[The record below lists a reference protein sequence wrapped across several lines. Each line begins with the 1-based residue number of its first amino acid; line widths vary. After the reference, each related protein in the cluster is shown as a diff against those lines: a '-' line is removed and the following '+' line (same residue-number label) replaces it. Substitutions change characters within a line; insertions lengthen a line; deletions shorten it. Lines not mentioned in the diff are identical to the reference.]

1 MMYLFAPEN
10 GVRDVW
16 FVILLGPGLVS
27 RAGDH
32 AAVPN
37 PEQQP
42 MPSTYE
48 RLGIEN
54 VDVGRT
60 S

>member
-1 MMYLFAPEN
+1 
-10 GVRDVW
+10 VRDVW

-42 MPSTYE
+42 MPSIYE